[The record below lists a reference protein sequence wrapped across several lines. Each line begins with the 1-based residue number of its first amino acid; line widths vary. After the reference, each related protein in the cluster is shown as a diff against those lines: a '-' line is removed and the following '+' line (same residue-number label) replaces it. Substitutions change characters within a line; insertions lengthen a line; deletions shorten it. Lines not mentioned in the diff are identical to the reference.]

1 YKATLTGYSTTASYD
16 VRLRVVD
23 DLGTTTVN
31 LNSLGTESVPL
42 DVTQRGIAVG
52 KIHSGSGANL
62 QVGSG
67 GISSEGPLTGSGF
80 NALNHTRYNDKSN
93 YLGAGYIS
101 GGNEKPN
108 WFGPGKLKPQMLH
121 ARNFSGA
128 PGGWHDALWISSYT
142 GNDVKGSNVLLL
154 DKSANRIGYA
164 RQNFDSTTW
173 GKYVKIWDSTN
184 DGSGS
189 GLDADLLDGK
199 HASTIINEAINGV
212 TVPKP
217 FTKGS
222 NTNGKWIKFSDG
234 TIIAERKVTVTYTH
248 NQKIPNF
255 AYNMPVSMPT
265 DSYVGVSLRSVYTAN
280 SEAEIDIYDNFDF
293 LVVGKRGNQWIMKP
307 NLFNRYGSVSYG
319 ANNGNW

>member
-1 YKATLTGYSTTASYD
+1 SIY
-16 VRLRVVD
+16 RQHR
-23 DLGTTTVN
+23 
-31 LNSLGTESVPL
+31 
-42 DVTQRGIAVG
+42 
-52 KIHSGSGANL
+52 KI
-62 QVGSG
+62 
-67 GISSEGPLTGSGF
+67 
-80 NALNHTRYNDKSN
+80 KCN
-93 YLGAGYIS
+93 YLGRKWLALRLSYYSNAWNNMLFYGRAYSDTARSQYMLKEIS
-101 GGNEKPN
+101 IYNHQNKTKLNSEIYDSMQNYTTNREFFKN
-108 WFGPGKLKPQMLH
+108 GKKV
-121 ARNFSGA
+121 
-128 PGGWHDALWISSYT
+128 WHT
-142 GNDVKGSNVLLL
+142 G
-154 DKSANRIGYA
+154 
-164 RQNFDSTTW
+164 
-173 GKYVKIWDSTN
+173 N

-199 HASTIINEAINGV
+199 HASTIISEAIAGV
-212 TVPKP
+212 TAPKP

-319 ANNGNW
+319 ANNGNWFNTK